1 MVTDSLPHGEEK
13 FSAVQ
18 QMFDRIAPKYD
29 LMNRLITLGMDQ
41 PWRRKGLEVIGVGPG
56 DRLLD
61 VACGTG
67 DIAEMAQARGAEVIG
82 LDFAVEMLRGARQRG
97 IPAGFVQGDA
107 GRMPLPDASVQAV
120 TCGFAL
126 RNFVNL
132 GEVLLEMGRVLTP
145 DGRLMILEV
154 YEPKNPII
162 KAMHAFHFHK
172 IVPFLGALFSDPQA
186 YAYLPR
192 SVAYLPSDPEFFAMF
207 DKAGFINVQRKVL
220 LFGAAQ
226 MITGI
231 KR

>member
-1 MVTDSLPHGEEK
+1 VTDSLPQGEEK

-41 PWRRKGLEVIGVGPG
+41 PWRRNGLEVIGVGPG

-67 DIAEMAQARGAEVIG
+67 DIAEMARARGADVIG
-82 LDFAVEMLRGARQRG
+82 LDFALEMLRGAQQRG
-97 IPAGFVQGDA
+97 ISASFVQGDA

-132 GEVLLEMGRVLTP
+132 AEVLQEMGRVLAP
-145 DGRLMILEV
+145 EGRLMILEV
-154 YEPKNPII
+154 FEPKNPIL
-162 KAMHAFHFHK
+162 KVLHSFHFNK
-172 IVPFLGALFSDPQA
+172 VVPFLGRLLSDEQA

-192 SVAYLPSDPEFFAMF
+192 SVAYLPPDPEFFAMF
-207 DKAGFINVQRKVL
+207 DKAGFIHVKRKVL